1 MKEQN
6 TKLSSLTFYRQL
18 ERLKI
23 EYPDKQVAL
32 VTFGSTVYVWG
43 DCTAGTNQSFQGQCL
58 DNYDELI
65 QIGRNYATNMN
76 LGTLE
81 NTHRFVKQLMLN

>member
-1 MKEQN
+1 M
-6 TKLSSLTFYRQL
+6 
-18 ERLKI
+18 KI

-32 VTFGSTVYVWG
+32 VTFGSTVYLWG
-43 DCTAGTNQSFQGQCL
+43 DCSSSTPQTFQGNCL

-65 QIGRNYATNMN
+65 QIGRNYAAGMS

-81 NTHRFVKQLMLN
+81 NTHK